1 MSEILVCDVCGRSE
15 TPPYA
20 VGDSCHEMCGGHFV
34 EWPVEPPKENFLR
47 DQYKTMYEAGLAEG
61 IRRCR
66 EAVQA
71 VIDSWEYDAISTDGI
86 FAAIDAVK
94 GE

>member
-1 MSEILVCDVCGRSE
+1 MNDRYCVFNYGDCKRLDDA
-15 TPPYA
+15 YA
-20 VGDSCHEMCGGHFV
+20 
-34 EWPVEPPKENFLR
+34 
-47 DQYKTMYEAGLAEG
+47 AGLAEG